1 MGGSYSNQ
9 RSVSAVAN
17 DRMILDQIREEGPT
31 FRGRFLGRWGDEIE
45 AEWRNRGRF
54 YVDPRRAVS
63 YPELEDDALVF
74 SIFCIFTYK
83 LHEREPD
90 QYQDFTF
97 PPLDEVIE
105 LMRSHREEIRRIEV
119 ILPSYVLISMGVYS
133 DLVLGGS

>member
-74 SIFCIFTYK
+74 SICSIGAPEFSVYG
-83 LHEREPD
+83 
-90 QYQDFTF
+90 Y
-97 PPLDEVIE
+97 
-105 LMRSHREEIRRIEV
+105 SA
-119 ILPSYVLISMGVYS
+119 SMNPIVVSGDYCNNN
-133 DLVLGGS
+133 